1 MTTAHTS
8 GELEQRERGQC
19 PDVDDEGHDREEEDH
34 HFGVAERQRQRA
46 QERAPAACGLSRGR
60 SNDSRRARHP
70 PGQIE
75 EIGGAGEFDRDKHP
89 GEGLGD
95 DGEACRGQ
103 REPDHVADEIAGD
116 ERRETAQSLPEHA
129 RDQRRDARPGCRH
142 GGEIDGGEEDER
154 VERHVGRLRLRLA
167 RTLSV
172 STTEEKNI
180 AA

>member
-1 MTTAHTS
+1 MI
-8 GELEQRERGQC
+8 ERKKTIT
-19 PDVDDEGHDREEEDH
+19 
-34 HFGVAERQRQRA
+34 FGLPSVSDSEPRNARQPRVA
-46 QERAPAACGLSRGR
+46 SRRRR
-60 SNDSRRARHP
+60 SNDGRRGRHP
-70 PGQIE
+70 PGKIE

-89 GEGLGD
+89 REGLGD
-95 DGEACRGQ
+95 DGETCRRE

-116 ERRETAQSLPEHA
+116 ERRETHEPLPEHA
-129 RDQRRDARPGCRH
+129 RDQRRDTRSGRRH

-154 VERHVGRLRLRLA
+154 AESHVRRLGLRLA